1 MFIDTHCHL
10 NFHVFKD
17 DVDEVIKRAKKA
29 GVEKFIVP
37 GTDLHS
43 SKKAVELSHLYPEV
57 YAAVGIHPHHTVSL
71 TSQTTSF
78 YHQALTRLKDLAKD
92 KKVVAIG
99 EIGLDYHIYKGNE
112 GISPKEKQRELFL
125 EQLEIAHALSLP
137 VIVHC
142 REAFN
147 DLFSALPEKNIGV
160 LHCFSG
166 GLFHLKTALGLGLY
180 IGFDGNV
187 TYDLSLLDAVSRVP
201 LDKLLLE
208 TDSPYLSPIPYR
220 GERNEPKNIRY
231 TAKFIAQINKKMGSL
246 IEEKTYINSRELF
259 RI

>member
-1 MFIDTHCHL
+1 MYIDTHCHL
-10 NFHVFKD
+10 NFHAFKD

-37 GTDLHS
+37 GTDLYS
-43 SKKAVELSHLYPEV
+43 SEKAVKLSHLYPEV
-57 YAAVGIHPHHTVSL
+57 YAAVGIHPHHTMSL

-78 YHQALTRLKDLAKD
+78 YHQAIIRLKELAKD
-92 KKVVAIG
+92 KKVVAVG
-99 EIGLDYHIYKGNE
+99 EIGLDYHIYKGSE
-112 GISPKEKQRELFL
+112 GVSPKEKQRELFF
-125 EQLEIAHALSLP
+125 EQLEIAHGLSLP

-147 DLFSALPEKNIGV
+147 DLFSVLPEKNTGV

-166 GLFHLKTALGLGLY
+166 GLFHLKKALDSGLY
-180 IGFDGNV
+180 IGFDGNI
-187 TYDLSLLDAVSRVP
+187 TYDRPLLDIASRVP

-208 TDSPYLSPIPYR
+208 SDSPYLTPIPYR

-231 TAKFIAQINKKMGSL
+231 TAKVIAENNRKMISF
-246 IEEKTYINSRELF
+246 IEEETYNNSRELF
-259 RI
+259 GI